1 MDFTAMSERE
11 YRALGAE
18 EYEQRRTL
26 VLDLATEMPEDATDE
41 QMRSIDAEVSMIS
54 AEDARRT
61 QLAATRN
68 AVREFVENGGGK
80 PVETIDV
87 PNMEEDMP
95 QNRAATLGDNFVQYR
110 NEHPSVDNRIIA
122 PAFSARS
129 VTAGDPSDTASFT
142 LTPTQYEREVIGKPA
157 VPMTFLDLFGRK
169 HVNAPVY
176 SWNVYKATTGSAG
189 TTAEGATKNKLT
201 YEYEPKTATLQ
212 KITGLIKI
220 TEELFDD
227 APYVADAINT
237 DLVNDLNAAR
247 QAAAMTSLLGTSGIQ
262 TMGTTTAITRT
273 AIDIFNAIIEA
284 AADIEDDTGIAA
296 DAVVITPALW
306 LVLRSAIDDNSH
318 YYAGDPFDESEYS
331 RVFGMKFIKSANL
344 TANHVLVGAFAQGA
358 DLVSKAEGVRVDST
372 NSNDVDF
379 EKNLVSIRAEAREI
393 LAVKRPACFT
403 NITVAAS

>member
-1 MDFTAMSERE
+1 MEFTAMSERE

-41 QMRSIDAEVSMIS
+41 QMRSVDAEVSMIS

-68 AVREFVENGGGK
+68 AVREFVENGGGN
-80 PVETIDV
+80 PVETIGI
-87 PNMEEDMP
+87 PNTEENM
-95 QNRAATLGDNFVQYR
+95 QENRAATLGDNFVQFR
-110 NEHPSVDNRIIA
+110 SEHPSVDNRIIA
-122 PAFSARS
+122 PPFNMRA
-129 VTAGDPSDTASFT
+129 AGDPTTTGSFT
-142 LTPTQYEREVIGKPA
+142 LTPTQYEREVIGKYVAPPT
-157 VPMTFLDLFGRK
+157 VLDLFGRK
-169 HVNAPVY
+169 TVSAPVY
-176 SWNVYKATTGSAG
+176 SWNAYSSTTGTAG

-201 YEYEPKTATLQ
+201 YAYTPKTATLQ
-212 KITGLIKI
+212 KITGLIKV

-227 APYVADAINT
+227 APYVVDAINN

-247 QAAAMTSLLGTSGIQ
+247 QAAAMTTLLGTSGIQ
-262 TMGTTTAITRT
+262 TIGSSTAVTRT
-273 AIDIFNAIIEA
+273 AEAIFAAILEA

-306 LVLRSAIDDNSH
+306 LVLRSAVDDNGH
-318 YYAGDPFDESEYS
+318 FFAGDPFEESEYS
-331 RVFGMKFIKSANL
+331 RLFGMKFIKTADL
-344 TANHVLVGAFAQGA
+344 TTNHILVGAFAQGA

-379 EKNLVSIRAEAREI
+379 EKNLISIRAEAREI

-403 NITVAAS
+403 NITVAA